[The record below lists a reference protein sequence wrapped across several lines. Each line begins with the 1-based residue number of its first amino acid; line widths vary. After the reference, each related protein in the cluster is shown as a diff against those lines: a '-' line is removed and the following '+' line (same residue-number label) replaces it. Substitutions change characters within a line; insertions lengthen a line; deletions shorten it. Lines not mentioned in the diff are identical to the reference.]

1 MKAKVTCTGLIV
13 ILVLFL
19 FSVAEPQTKKLD
31 LDNPIKIGYIF
42 PLHLPKTD
50 QPGLELAVEE
60 INAAGG
66 VLGRPLKL
74 IVRDSKLN
82 PEQALREVKDLVIKE
97 KVFWVQGAVSSSEA
111 RAISEFCKTEKM
123 IYVIEQAKSD
133 KLLGEWGHRYVF
145 SATNNAYMEAV
156 GIAAA
161 SKQIFG
167 PYKKIYNLSPD
178 YEGGRAAWRNFF
190 ESYKK
195 LVPDAKVVG
204 EVWPKLGTQDY
215 TSYLTAVMNSDAELM
230 FTAFYQTDALTM
242 IKQSISIGLNGKIAV
257 VGLWWGENLVPLFDA
272 SFYPKKTIGGG
283 VYAFWGID
291 KPESKEFVKK
301 IKSRWDV
308 YPTYAVS
315 GYSFV
320 KTMAKAIQKVGS
332 LNTEKVIDALEGA
345 TMESPIGPVEIRAC
359 DHQAMWPSFVGLFGE
374 LPGWPF
380 YGPKDAVVVG
390 REAYLSCEEIAKL
403 RKK

>member
-1 MKAKVTCTGLIV
+1 MVAVFLCTTVHGQ
-13 ILVLFL
+13 
-19 FSVAEPQTKKLD
+19 AQKLD
-31 LDNPIKIGYIF
+31 MDHPIKIGYVF

-74 IVRDSKLN
+74 IVRDSKLS
-82 PEQALREVKDLVIKE
+82 PEQALREAKDLVINE
-97 KVFWVQGAVSSSEA
+97 KVFWLQGAVSSSEA
-111 RAISEFCKTEKM
+111 RSISEFAKTQKV

-161 SKQIFG
+161 SKKIFG
-167 PYKKIYNLSPD
+167 PLKKIYNLSPD
-178 YEGGRAAWRNFF
+178 YEGGRSAWRNFF

-195 LVPDAKVVG
+195 EVPDATIVG

-215 TSYLTAVMNSDAELM
+215 TSYLTAVMNSNAELM
-230 FTAFYQTDALTM
+230 FTAFYQTDALTL
-242 IKQSISIGLNGKIAV
+242 IKQSTAIGLNGKIGV
-257 VGLWWGENLVPLFDA
+257 VGLWWGENLVPMFNA

-283 VYAFWGID
+283 VYAFWAID
-291 KPESKEFVKK
+291 RPESKEFVNKVK
-301 IKSRWDV
+301 AKYGV

-315 GYSFV
+315 GYAFV
-320 KTMAKAIQKVGS
+320 KTMAKAIQKVGA
-332 LNTEKVIDALEGA
+332 LDTEKVINALEGA
-345 TMESPIGPVEIRAC
+345 VMESPIGPIPIRGC

-374 LPGWPF
+374 LPGWEF
-380 YGPKDAVVVG
+380 YGPKDIVRIG
-390 REAYLSCEEIAKL
+390 QEAYLSCEEIAKL